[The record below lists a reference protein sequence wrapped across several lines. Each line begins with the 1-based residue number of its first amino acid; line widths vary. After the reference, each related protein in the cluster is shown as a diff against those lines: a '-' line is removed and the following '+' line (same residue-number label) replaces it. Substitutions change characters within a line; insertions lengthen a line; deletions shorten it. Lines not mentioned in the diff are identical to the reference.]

1 MTELRAPLALLFQA
15 PEEAGSWW
23 TSFFVGETVGFDW
36 LLFLIGCSFASVGG
50 YAAYSAML
58 DNVVASNRHPANF
71 RRLVV
76 CFVLGLIIAWF
87 VFVFRMAFGGL
98 IAGVLLALWLLL
110 AVIFYV
116 GRRPVTPA

>member
-1 MTELRAPLALLFQA
+1 MTELRTPLALLLQV
-15 PEEAGSWW
+15 PEEARDWW
-23 TSFFVGETVGFDW
+23 TSFLVGETVGFDW
-36 LLFLIGCSFASVGG
+36 LLFLIGGLFASMGG

-58 DNVVASNRHPANF
+58 DNMVASNRHPANF

-98 IAGVLLALWLLL
+98 VAGILLALWLVL